1 MSEDAPTYGN
11 GQTHLDEETRN
22 RIKLEAC
29 AMRHVFNLD
38 AEQRPDAARR
48 WANASL
54 GLYQLAPYVAN
65 TLEQAPNAKADD
77 ILVELDR
84 SLNASRLDLIAA
96 GALDIAT
103 GTEPLE
109 PNKAKAA
116 YEQALQDT
124 ARAADLRKITE
135 AKRML
140 EQADKSDPA
149 ERKRL
154 MREAVERIA
163 QAERQAE
170 EPLANVWQEH
180 LQILAKDKHRKDEA
194 VMLDESM
201 RGGWA
206 GWFNANLGPRGGL
219 SPGRTLLIGGGP
231 GGGKTSMAAAL
242 AVDALAAGCPVTFW
256 QLELGVGETLEHL
269 MAQDPTRRERGCD
282 HWASDYAARAKAAL
296 PAHWSDLLTIPRW
309 PDSSAEACIDAM
321 QDLARRCRRMR
332 DKNQLEHDCNGLF
345 IVDYVQLL
353 TMQSKEAWKAGH
365 EVITDAIS
373 KLAKAAAEAEAV
385 LVLLSQVTKDS
396 RKEGTQIS
404 DGTEFSG
411 ADIARA
417 AHAAVTIGLGH
428 YDEAGVGDDHEKIER
443 ATMKK
448 PCEFVSGKGEPR
460 IAMFSKRRG
469 VWHDPMGEYP
479 KTSRGIWYSKRAL
492 YGGPQDGA
500 KGRQGQLGGKDPF

>member
-11 GQTHLDEETRN
+11 GQTHVDEETSR
-22 RIKLEAC
+22 RIKLEAA

-38 AEQRPDAARR
+38 AEQRPEAARR

-54 GLYQLAPYVAN
+54 GLYQLAPYVAGQ
-65 TLEQAPNAKADD
+65 LQQAPNAKADD

-84 SLNASRLDLIAA
+84 TLNASRLDLIAA

-109 PNKAKAA
+109 PSKAKEA

-124 ARAADLRKITE
+124 ARAVDLRKITE

-140 EQADKSDPA
+140 EQADRAEPA
-149 ERKRL
+149 ERKRI

-163 QAERQAE
+163 QAERQTE
-170 EPLANVWQEH
+170 EPLAGVWQEH
-180 LQILAKDKHRKDEA
+180 LEIISADKHKRDEA
-194 VMLDESM
+194 VMLDEAV
-201 RGGWA
+201 RGAWA

-269 MAQDPTRRERGCD
+269 MAQDPSRKVKGCD
-282 HWASDYAARAKAAL
+282 HWASDYAVRAKAAL
-296 PAHWSDLLTIPRW
+296 PASWSDLLTIPRW
-309 PDSSAEACIDAM
+309 PDSSAEACIDAL

-332 DKNQLEHDCNGLF
+332 DRGQLEHDCNGLF

-353 TMQSKEAWKAGH
+353 TMQSKESWKAGH

-411 ADIARA
+411 ADIGRA

-428 YDEAGVGDDHEKIER
+428 YDADAVGDECEKIKK
-443 ATMKK
+443 ATITK
-448 PCEFVSGKGEPR
+448 PCEFVAGKGEPR

-469 VWHDPMGEYP
+469 VWHDPMADYP
-479 KTSRGIWYSKRAL
+479 KTGRGIWYSKRAL
-492 YGGPQDGA
+492 YGGPNDVP
-500 KGRQGQLGGKDPF
+500 KSRQGQLGDPF